1 MLTARIASDSDI
13 FSGRRRARQIAT
25 MLELDDNH
33 ATRFAT
39 AVSEIARNALQH
51 AGKGKIEFVLA
62 RLPQNNAAFLMA
74 RVVDEGPGIKD
85 AQQLLSGPANSAHVG
100 IPGSRRLV
108 DEFVIEPRP
117 DGGTIVTLKM
127 ALAPRY
133 SRMTPNELKAFI
145 DDLIRR
151 QPTSLIEELEQQNR
165 EMMVTLDQLLE
176 HQQQLR
182 EQDRRKDEFMA
193 ILAHELRNPLAAIS
207 NALNLQHH
215 VSGKALP
222 PEQAIIKRQTL
233 QLRRLVDDLLE
244 ASRFTLGKLQI
255 RRTPVCVSEIASQ
268 AVEACE
274 SIFNERSQHFHMS
287 LPREPLWVDAD
298 QARLS
303 QALGNLLH
311 NAAKFTPMGGR
322 IHLDIWR
329 EGEQVILS
337 VRDNGIGI
345 DPANVSG
352 LFRLFNQ
359 GSQVAALPSAGLG
372 IGLSVAENLVRL
384 HEGRID
390 VLSEGA
396 NLGSEFRITLD
407 LIAAPV
413 ESQKEPEMPIPS
425 VNDVP
430 SDAASPGGS
439 RILLVDDNMDAART
453 MAELFNL
460 MGHETAT
467 VFDGESAITRFR
479 QWLPEVV
486 VLDIGL
492 PDISGLDVAKAIRS
506 EAGAPQPMLIALT
519 GFSHEAAR
527 KAIVEAGFDHYLV
540 KPAMP
545 DELLTLIAAR
555 SQSPALS

>member
-1 MLTARIASDSDI
+1 MIPILTARIANDSDI

-33 ATRFAT
+33 ATRLAT

-51 AGKGKIEFVLA
+51 AGSGRIEFVLA
-62 RLPQNNAAFLMA
+62 RLPQTNAAFLMA
-74 RVVDEGPGIKD
+74 KVIDDGPGIKNVE
-85 AQQLLSGPANSAHVG
+85 QMLRSPSNSAHMG
-100 IPGSRRLV
+100 IAGSRRLV
-108 DEFVIEPRP
+108 DEFVIEARP
-117 DGGTIVTLKM
+117 GGGTTVTLKM

-133 SRMTPNELKAFI
+133 ARMTPNELQAFV

-151 QPTSLIEELEQQNR
+151 HPTTLIEELEQQNR

-207 NALNLQHH
+207 NALNLQQH
-215 VSGKALP
+215 VSGKELP

-255 RRTPVCVSEIASQ
+255 HRTPVRVGEIASQ

-287 LPREPLWVDAD
+287 LPKEDLWVDAD

-322 IHLDIWR
+322 IHLDVWSEAGQI
-329 EGEQVILS
+329 ILS

-345 DPANVSG
+345 DPTSVSG

-359 GSQVAALPSAGLG
+359 GNQPAALPSAGLG

-384 HEGRID
+384 HDGRID

-396 NLGSEFRITLD
+396 NHGSEFRITLD

-413 ESQKEPEMPIPS
+413 EPQKEPTVPAEPAVEAPS
-425 VNDVP
+425 
-430 SDAASPGGS
+430 SASGS

-460 MGHETAT
+460 LGHETAT
-467 VFDGESAITRFR
+467 VFDGESAIARFK
-479 QWLPEVV
+479 QWMPEVV

-506 EAGAPQPMLIALT
+506 ETDTAQPMLIALT
-519 GFSHEAAR
+519 GFSHDAAR
-527 KAIVEAGFDHYLV
+527 KAIVDAGFDHYLV

-545 DELLTLIAAR
+545 DELLDIITRRTGA
-555 SQSPALS
+555 SALS